1 MGDKKSPDVDAKIP
15 MSKVKPFN
23 PVIGRFIFVT
33 FQFDGIHSW
42 PECPIKEVSFLKNP
56 HRHIFHGTLVKQ
68 VTHNDRDIEF
78 IQLKREVLRFIHEH
92 WFNDGNSLGSM
103 SCEEMAG
110 RLLDQFKAVM
120 VIISEDGEN
129 GAVITHNTALFSF
142 LLQQS
147 FNRYIHREVS

>member
-1 MGDKKSPDVDAKIP
+1 MGDKKLPDVDVKNP
-15 MSKVKPFN
+15 MPKVKP
-23 PVIGRFIFVT
+23 PKPMIGKFIFIT
-33 FQFDGIHSW
+33 FQFDGVHSW
-42 PECPIKEVSFLKNP
+42 PECPIDEVSFLKNP

-92 WFNDGNSLGSM
+92 WFDDGGTLGSM

-110 RLLDQFKAVM
+110 RLLDRFKAVM

-129 GAVITHNTALFSF
+129 GAILTQNTVLSPF
-142 LLQQS
+142 LLQ
-147 FNRYIHREVS
+147 